1 MKVCIQ
7 QRQCSRQFNCLNTAM
22 PSEACVAFAS
32 WRRTF
37 CPQQCQVGERF
48 CLGGKCVTTSAGQG
62 PLTAMPSGGCVCVAV
77 QMAIEHQ
84 CTLGP
89 NAQKW
94 QWQVTCKY
102 FLADGNWPAK
112 LAEQG
117 PSEDLTALA
126 AAAALSVRS
135 THPISQ
141 AITGCV
147 NRLGSA
153 FPQMHVDDFRQEPG
167 IVLPLSC

>member
-7 QRQCSRQFNCLNTAM
+7 QRQYSPQFNCLNTAM
-22 PSEACVAFAS
+22 PSQACVAFAS

-37 CPQQCQVGERF
+37 CQQQCQVGEWF

-62 PLTAMPSGGCVCVAV
+62 PLTAMPSGGCVCVLLCGWQSSTKV
-77 QMAIEHQ
+77 GK
-84 CTLGP
+84 LGP
-89 NAQKW
+89 NPQKC
-94 QWQVTCKY
+94 QWQVTC
-102 FLADGNWPAK
+102 FLADGNWAAK

-147 NRLGSA
+147 NQLGSA
-153 FPQMHVDDFRQEPG
+153 LPQMHVDDFRQEPG